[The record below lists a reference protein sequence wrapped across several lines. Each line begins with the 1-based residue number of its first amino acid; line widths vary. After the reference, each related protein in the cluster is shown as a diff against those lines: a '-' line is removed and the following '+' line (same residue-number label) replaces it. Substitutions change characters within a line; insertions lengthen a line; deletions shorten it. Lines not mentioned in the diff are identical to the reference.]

1 LRNLEGYKMSMT
13 RTKQPFR
20 LANYISLLLLIVMLI
35 IGALLS
41 DRFLQAKNIMN
52 ILQYST
58 EAGIIAV
65 GMMFVILTR
74 GIDLSVGSV
83 MGIGNVTVA
92 MMLAAGYSEWFS
104 ITAAIAVGAAIGLIN
119 GILITKGKVEPIIA
133 TLVTMVCGRSII
145 YFMTQGAPLFEGI
158 SDEFKVISQG
168 SVGGIPNTVLYLI
181 IAFVVAYIIL
191 EKTLYGRRI
200 YAVGGSEETAKLFG
214 IETDRVKTSVYTVS
228 GVLAAIAGVISSSR
242 LGIGDPNAGIG
253 YEMIA
258 ITMVVVGGVSLA
270 GGKGSVGGVFTGVLI
285 ISVIGNLLQ
294 LNNVSTHFQ
303 GVVLGTI
310 IIVIMLL
317 LAREDAKAK
326 RGGAQKEH
334 EHFVGPENQSGK
346 LQSTA
351 KEV

>member
-1 LRNLEGYKMSMT
+1 MI

-20 LANYISLLLLIVMLI
+20 LANYISLLLLIAMLI
-35 IGALLS
+35 IGTLLS

-83 MGIGNVTVA
+83 MGLGNVTVA
-92 MMLAAGYSEWFS
+92 IMLAAGYSEWLS
-104 ITAAIAVGAAIGLIN
+104 LTAAIAFGAAIGLIN
-119 GILITKGKVEPIIA
+119 GLLITKGQVEPIIA

-158 SDEFKVISQG
+158 SDEFKMISQG
-168 SVGGIPNTVLYLI
+168 SVVGTVPNTILYLI
-181 IAFVVAYIIL
+181 IAFVVAYIVL
-191 EKTLYGRRI
+191 EQTLYGRRI

-228 GVLAAIAGVISSSR
+228 GVLAAIAGIISSSR

-270 GGKGSVGGVFTGVLI
+270 GGKGSVAGVFTGVLI

-303 GVVLGTI
+303 GVILGTF

-317 LAREDAKAK
+317 LAREDAKEK
-326 RGGAQKEH
+326 RGGAQKQH
-334 EHFVGPENQSGK
+334 EHFVEPENQSAK
-346 LQSTA
+346 LPS
-351 KEV
+351 

>member
-1 LRNLEGYKMSMT
+1 MI

-20 LANYISLLLLIVMLI
+20 LANYISLLLLIAMLI
-35 IGALLS
+35 IGTLLS

-83 MGIGNVTVA
+83 MGLGNVTVA
-92 MMLAAGYSEWFS
+92 LMLAAGYSEWLS
-104 ITAAIAVGAAIGLIN
+104 LTAAIAFGAAIGLIN
-119 GILITKGKVEPIIA
+119 GLLITKGQVEPIIA

-158 SDEFKVISQG
+158 SDEFKMISQG
-168 SVGGIPNTVLYLI
+168 SVVGTVPNTILYLI
-181 IAFVVAYIIL
+181 IAFVVAYIVL
-191 EKTLYGRRI
+191 EQTLYGRRI

-214 IETDRVKTSVYTVS
+214 IETDRVKTSVYTIS
-228 GVLAAIAGVISSSR
+228 GVLAAIAGIISSSR

-270 GGKGSVGGVFTGVLI
+270 GGKGSVAGVFTGVLI

-303 GVVLGTI
+303 GVILGTF

-317 LAREDAKAK
+317 LAREDAKEK
-326 RGGAQKEH
+326 RGGAQKQH
-334 EHFVGPENQSGK
+334 EHFVEPENQSGK
-346 LQSTA
+346 LPS
-351 KEV
+351 

>member
-1 LRNLEGYKMSMT
+1 MI

-20 LANYISLLLLIVMLI
+20 LANYISLLLLIAMLI

-83 MGIGNVTVA
+83 MGLGNVTVA
-92 MMLAAGYSEWFS
+92 IMLAAGYSEWLS
-104 ITAAIAVGAAIGLIN
+104 LTAAIAFGAAIGLIN
-119 GILITKGKVEPIIA
+119 GLLITKGQVEPIIA

-158 SDEFKVISQG
+158 SDEFKMISQG
-168 SVGGIPNTVLYLI
+168 SVVGTVPNTILYLI
-181 IAFVVAYIIL
+181 IAFVVAYIVL
-191 EKTLYGRRI
+191 EQTLYGRRI

-228 GVLAAIAGVISSSR
+228 GVLAAIAGIISSSR

-270 GGKGSVGGVFTGVLI
+270 GGKGSVAGVFTGVLI

-303 GVVLGTI
+303 GVILGTF

-317 LAREDAKAK
+317 LAREDAKEK
-326 RGGAQKEH
+326 RGGAQKQH
-334 EHFVGPENQSGK
+334 EHFVEPENQSAK
-346 LQSTA
+346 LPS
-351 KEV
+351 

>member
-1 LRNLEGYKMSMT
+1 MI

-20 LANYISLLLLIVMLI
+20 LANYISLLLLIAMLI
-35 IGALLS
+35 IGTLLS

-83 MGIGNVTVA
+83 MGLGNVTVA
-92 MMLAAGYSEWFS
+92 LMLAAGYSEWLS
-104 ITAAIAVGAAIGLIN
+104 LTAAIAFGAAIGLIN
-119 GILITKGKVEPIIA
+119 GLLITKGQVEPIIA

-158 SDEFKVISQG
+158 SDEFKMISQG
-168 SVGGIPNTVLYLI
+168 SVVGTVPNTILYLI
-181 IAFVVAYIIL
+181 IAFVVAYIVL
-191 EKTLYGRRI
+191 EQTLYGRRI

-214 IETDRVKTSVYTVS
+214 IETDRVKTSVYTIS
-228 GVLAAIAGVISSSR
+228 GVLAAIAGIISSSR

-270 GGKGSVGGVFTGVLI
+270 GGKGSVAGVFTGVLI

-303 GVVLGTI
+303 GVILV
-310 IIVIMLL
+310 LL
-317 LAREDAKAK
+317 L
-326 RGGAQKEH
+326 
-334 EHFVGPENQSGK
+334 S
-346 LQSTA
+346 
-351 KEV
+351 